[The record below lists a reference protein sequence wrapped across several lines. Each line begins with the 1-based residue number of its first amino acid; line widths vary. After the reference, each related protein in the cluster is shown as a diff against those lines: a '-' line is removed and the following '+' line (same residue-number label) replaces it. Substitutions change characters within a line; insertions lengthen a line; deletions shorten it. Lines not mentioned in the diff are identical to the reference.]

1 MRRKYGTE
9 KRSAAEKQ
17 NKRKRAGTK
26 AGTARFFVVSFR
38 EIKYTIGNKKHG
50 TDEKQNLRKGGCKD
64 GGYAA
69 KENQSVYD
77 PPFFEDEITEKG
89 EKVDNRYLFDG
100 LKITECGEKV
110 LQHQQQYPVIF
121 LTLKS
126 AKQPSFEMAYAE
138 LKNVYVKKL
147 PMEISTNRKKIF
159 GIFCSLRAI

>member
-1 MRRKYGTE
+1 MADMQQKKINQFMIRR
-9 KRSAAEKQ
+9 
-17 NKRKRAGTK
+17 
-26 AGTARFFVVSFR
+26 
-38 EIKYTIGNKKHG
+38 
-50 TDEKQNLRKGGCKD
+50 
-64 GGYAA
+64 
-69 KENQSVYD
+69 
-77 PPFFEDEITEKG
+77 FFEDDITEKG

-110 LQHQQQYPVIF
+110 LQHQHQQQYPVIF

-126 AKQPSFEMAYAE
+126 AKQPSLEMAYAE